1 MTLRTEKGKGREAL
15 QRAVP
20 FGRLYD
26 VGGRQL
32 MLYASGTGGPAVVV
46 LPGAGLTGLGYLN
59 LHEQVSQFATSVL
72 YDRAG
77 TGWSDHVQLPRS
89 APKDAHELPWLSP
102 VAC

>member
-1 MTLRTEKGKGREAL
+1 MTIRVEKGKVREAL

-20 FGRLYD
+20 SVRFYD

-32 MLYASGTGGPAVVV
+32 MLYASGIGGPAVVV

-59 LHEQVSQFATSVL
+59 LHEQVSRFGASVL

-89 APKDAHELPWLSP
+89 ATEVVDELRLLL
-102 VAC
+102 